1 MNRSRYRLT
10 TARWPQLR
18 TVQILRFALV
28 LAALSLF
35 EIFSPVHAQDA
46 ATQQDGDGANVP
58 DIRFEFNGIPYA
70 DVVERFAQMTGKAIV
85 GEIKVEGTLKFS
97 DPRPYTYEDALDTL
111 NLILSM
117 KGYVL
122 IETDRHLRVA
132 PKEELPQLPLK
143 IFRGLE
149 KTKDVRPGEVVTV
162 VLPLQHLDATET
174 AQAAQGMLSL
184 AGSLVPLQK
193 GRGVVVTDRFD
204 VIERIQRLIIEIDIE
219 GEQKRELKSVRLV
232 NASGAV
238 LAQIIERTFGASTAP
253 RRSTFANK
261 AWQTAPPNPED
272 YVTVSFDEPSRTLV
286 LFGPGPLV
294 KLAGELIKRYEES
307 SASAAEMRI
316 FFPRSMSASELASM
330 IRQSLPGVA
339 GPGASS
345 EAAANK
351 ARVIADDD
359 RERLIVMAPV
369 ADQLAAIEGFIGKV
383 DGGSS
388 VGGNG
393 RPGSPEDVQL
403 TRVFKVEHA
412 NLSTVA
418 RVIRQATSARI
429 PNVTTVHEDSSSK
442 IIVVVGSPGV
452 VELAEKIHA
461 QLDVAL
467 PDPEPRSTRFFALD
481 KEENPSEL
489 AELAK
494 KVYSEE
500 MRGARKDREPD
511 ASFLPDARSKRLIV
525 TARTSDIPKIEKIL
539 ETLRAPERPAAS
551 PRRLGVVTLEHS
563 RVGDVLPTLQRI
575 LEERRAERPGEQAQ
589 PLVLSDDDRN
599 RLLVTATDEQ
609 FAEIRE
615 IVGELDEPRPVEER
629 DLKTFATKGSP
640 QELMTL
646 VKNLFASDPGAAE
659 LQLIADE
666 DGRRL
671 HVLATSVEHERI
683 QKFIE
688 TLDAVSA
695 PSTVKRETRL
705 FPLAKREAS
714 KLVSLL
720 NRLYEAQLDGQEE
733 PEGGRATLLAS
744 ADDRRILVTGP
755 AEQIALVET
764 LIGKLDAPEEES
776 VTRVTLAIDV
786 PNEDATDLV
795 SLAQKLYEAQLGD
808 REEPRGGRAT
818 ILASSDDTRV
828 LVTGPPDQIESV
840 KALVAQLTV
849 EKTAPPQ
856 ETRMFPLAKR
866 EASKMVSLLSR
877 LYEAQLDGQ
886 KEPEG
891 GRATLLA
898 SADDRRI
905 LVTGPAGQIAL
916 VETLIGKLDAPEEEI
931 VTRVTL
937 AIDVPNEDATDLV
950 SLAQKLYE
958 AQLGDREEPRGGRA
972 TILASSD
979 DTRVLVTG
987 PPDQIESVK
996 ALVAQLTVEKTAP
1009 PQETRIIRLQVA
1021 DADELRS
1028 LIERTLNQ
1036 DERRP
1041 QVRVQTDSRSRSLVL
1056 TGSAEALDTASGL
1069 VQQLDVVTERQP
1081 RELRVID
1088 LRGGEVSR
1096 IAELVRELFTEE
1108 MRDIHG
1114 PEYEPQARILV
1125 DGDSNRLVISAPA
1138 SEMGRLGEIVES
1150 LKTSKSNSSNG
1161 RAFELE
1167 HAKAKNLAQIIR
1179 ETMTERDGRGRTVE
1193 RVQVTSDDSTNRVVV
1208 FGARNDVNEVE
1219 RLVEQLD
1226 VPRPAREAFE
1236 TRFFQFTDAR
1246 ELAQLAPLVQR
1257 LYAREAEGATDDPA
1271 DAQFLEDSDSAR
1283 LIVTAR
1289 PSHFERVEG
1298 ILVRLKLDREA
1309 PRDRQTRVF
1318 EFGDATELKRV
1329 QDLTEKVYQD
1339 QRKGSRGGSEEAT
1352 LTADQE
1358 SGRLMVT
1365 GSEKEIARV
1374 AAIIEQIGTSGRK
1387 AGHMR
1392 IFRLQTA
1399 SVDDIV
1405 GLVRNAVLASH
1416 RDETVR
1422 LDVDNASNSI
1432 VVSGSVAGV
1441 EAAATLIAELDGPT
1455 KERSAELRIIELKE
1469 APAAVLATTVEQVF
1483 QQLMRERHGTRYK
1496 TTARI
1501 VGDDSS
1507 NRLLITASKDEIEEI
1522 ARIVAQL
1529 DQVSVQAVGTR
1540 VFKLKFSDSE
1550 SIASVLSSALVTRDS
1565 RGREIRRATVS
1576 ADPGSNNVIV
1586 SGAREDVQ
1594 AAEAIV
1600 KQLDVD
1606 KSHETRSLRIVELD
1620 EGGAS
1625 EIATVA
1631 KQIWKEQNNGLLQ
1644 VDDVQ
1649 FTASPDNRRVVIVAS
1664 ESQLEKAEGLITQI
1678 RKPTDAG
1685 ARDVHT
1691 LTLTHRKPEEIARML
1706 EGVVQ
1711 ERLGEDARVRVTP
1724 DNDANRLIVVASD
1737 EHAETIREMVTK
1749 LDVVQETTPRE
1760 TKVYDLSTSAAPEMA
1775 KNVMDLYK
1783 EQARYRPDAR
1793 PDEVLVLAD
1802 GATNRIIL
1810 TAPETEFAYLEE
1822 IIKRL
1827 DQVTTQTAGTR
1838 VFRPE
1843 VADAERISHII
1854 STTLTKQIG
1863 NRVVPRVSAGA
1874 DRNSNVLVVSGDP
1887 KDLQAASV
1895 IVESLDTPSKQE
1907 PRLVRTFILKA
1918 RGDPDHFADGLRELY
1933 EGFVRANMESAP
1945 ADAAIIGQK
1954 DPSRLLVTA
1963 KATDMEII
1971 EELLGEMDVAG
1982 DFPPR
1987 ETRMIRSERSSARA
2001 LVTMLEHMYKLEV
2014 DAHDINHK
2022 VILTPTEDDDS
2033 IVIQAPTSIIEEI
2046 EKIVIQIESQPEG
2059 AEIEV
2064 RTYVVDHSDV
2074 GELAPTLERLFAE
2087 QQPGGKTKKGGG
2099 FNQPRFEADPAT
2111 KQLLVAAR
2119 PEQYQAI
2126 EKLLKSL
2133 DTVAEVANQTRTF
2146 FIRKGSAEQI
2156 SDVLGVILVDGDDGE
2171 TPAKISYT
2179 SSLNAVIVRS
2189 TPEKMKLAEKVIKNL
2204 DDGGPSD
2211 KTIIKTIKLKRGTA
2225 SAIASAVND
2234 SLEDRGLPGERIRVT
2249 AEPNSNSLVIEA
2261 SADRLPEVLQI
2272 IEALDDETT
2281 GGPADVRTFRLKN
2294 GEAEQIASTLRT
2306 LVEAMID
2313 QRMARTSGVPTPPF
2327 TVTPDER
2334 GNTLLV
2340 YTSAPYFNLVESLLE
2355 KLDQAPTKSNRTV
2368 RYISLRNISA
2378 YTVRR
2383 QLEAIYA
2390 DRISRDRPVIE
2401 VDPFGN
2407 SLTVLAHESDVEFI
2421 DEVVTKLDQPE
2432 EDDEILVRV
2441 LPLGQ
2446 IPADEVAQLLVN
2458 IYAQISDQKIELRKK
2473 LPKRQQ
2479 VYDRGKRKL
2488 GDEEEQEDDEEDLDV
2503 DESDSSSSSS
2513 GDDEESSDAGGVR
2526 PHGSIAGIPGLTTLL
2541 VTATLGQVE
2550 TRDGEA
2556 EENVENQSV
2565 ESDGETE
2572 SDDTDETVGEDAEP
2586 REEDDGAEPEEEAD
2600 GAESP
2605 VDESEVDEKKVVVT
2619 VDPESNSLLMSG
2631 PRGELEKIEDLI
2643 EKLTFNFVTGEFE
2656 FRIFKLKEA
2665 SPVAVATMLD
2675 NLFNIKVPI
2684 SVDSKGNE
2692 TFAPPKLTLVIDRR
2706 SNSVVVRALP
2716 SDFVLIEKIVE
2727 RLDSGTQGSPT
2738 EFRNFALRF
2747 ADARRARGLVRS
2759 MVAALEDLHPG
2770 EEVVVLSDLRTNSL
2784 LIAGR
2789 AELFRK
2795 IEEIVLRVDS
2805 PSTDA
2810 DNEVR
2815 FVEIK
2820 HASASQLASALR
2832 DMLRPDSSGQT
2843 TGEALALQEQV
2854 RLLRVQNEDGQP
2866 VVLDLARPIK
2876 ILSDARGGN
2885 RLIITST
2892 SDNVRALEAVAKMLD
2907 TVPMLDGVTVKFQR
2921 LTRADAETVAA
2932 TLRQI
2937 FSRGQLF
2944 RQSGVV
2950 QGEPAGET
2958 GKALVHPLNVAI
2970 DERTNTLILS
2980 GQPATVTLALAVI
2993 ADLDQESESLLTDV
3007 RLFRLRHASAAG
3019 LLPVLRSVFTEGASV
3034 PGAEGLS
3041 TQVTRL
3047 RALLPDRVEK
3057 TTLLPRTR
3065 RALTVQA
3072 DPSTNTLVVAAR
3084 SDTMPIIADVIQ
3096 TMDIPAA
3103 AALNAVRIY
3112 PLEHANA
3119 AAIQRVI
3126 TNLQQ
3131 GAATLRAED
3140 RAVVSVDSRTNALV
3154 VAGNDRSFS
3163 FITALVFQLDRPG
3176 DPAVAVEVLPLRY
3189 NDAAALAVT
3198 IRQLFLARQ
3207 RGRTSDGEAPSSQSR
3222 VDVYADSFTNSLV
3235 VSAGKENL
3243 QLVRGLIAKVD
3254 VQPVADGGLLQIFS
3268 LKHADAQRAA
3278 TMLRSLIQ
3286 QGLYHPGLLTRTGSN
3301 RAAERMAISVDART
3315 NTLIVSASPKNLA
3328 VIQQLLAE
3336 IDNPSYVETG
3346 SVRLFPLE
3354 HASVSQI
3361 APALQRFF
3369 AAKRVGDAAVADPE
3383 RLVPVS
3389 IVPDVRT
3396 NTLIVAGSREG
3407 FNTLQNILKGL
3418 DTPDLHSDNVY
3429 RVFPLAQTSADKIR
3443 GTLEQLFNN
3452 RPRRPGEPEP
3462 QPITVVSDRWLNA
3475 LIVAALPEDL
3485 EMVGSLIER
3494 LDQPDSPAGRV
3505 HVIPILRANAA
3516 SVSQTIASLFG
3527 AGPDGAAAAVQVS
3540 VDDRLNA
3547 LVISAGEAD
3556 FRRVSGLVSQ
3566 LDSDLVARVS
3576 EIRVF
3581 PLQHASATEL
3591 ARILTQ
3597 SIGTKPEALGTENVN
3612 RQTLLQIVTRTKDG
3626 QDLVSSALQEGVL
3639 VTADTRTNSLVVSAP
3654 VENLPLIEQLIY
3666 KLDTSAPQLAKIRV
3680 FSLVNADATEMA
3692 RILTELFRLTP
3703 VETGGEGSSERAVRY
3718 TLSRKESLSESAGST
3733 DGEGTEDS
3741 TDEDDP
3747 TVGTAE
3753 QDSLVVTVD
3762 GRTNSLIIGGTDHY
3776 VALAGGIIDELDSSP
3791 ALERRTEIYRLR
3803 NARAADISDA
3813 LQTFFAQSQAG
3824 VPAVVGT
3831 QEIGTSIQQSI
3842 EQEVSLV
3849 GEPNSNTLLVTASP
3863 RYFEEIARIIDELD
3877 QPQAQVLIQ
3886 ALIAEVTLD
3895 KTTALG
3901 MEFTYTGFFNNQPL
3915 EVGDNF
3921 GVPGEIASLGGL
3933 SAAVTGSELA
3943 GILRALQTD
3952 GRLEVLSR
3960 PQILAVDNQ
3969 AAEINIGQ
3977 SVPQI
3982 TGSQTTEL
3990 GNINNT
3996 IEYRDVGVI
4005 LRVTPRISPDGFV
4018 SLEVEPEISSLSSS
4032 NVNVGQAGSAPI
4044 FNERKATTTVR
4055 VQNGHT
4061 IMIGGLIS
4069 TDDDVRDE
4077 GIPILKSI
4085 PLIGMLFRDRSVSKK
4100 RTELIIILT
4109 PQIITTV
4116 DQADRMTQKG
4126 LERSGLQKQEGRDK
4140 IQERLLEELK
4150 PNRVDE
4156 GEENIDETTDA

>member
-46 ATQQDGDGANVP
+46 ATQQDGDRANVP

-393 RPGSPEDVQL
+393 RPGRPEDVQL

-467 PDPEPRSTRFFALD
+467 PDPEPRSTHFFALD
-481 KEENPSEL
+481 KEENPSEV
-489 AELAK
+489 AELAR
-494 KVYSEE
+494 KVYREE

-511 ASFLPDARSKRLIV
+511 ASFLPDARSQRLIV
-525 TARTSDIPKIEKIL
+525 TARTGDIPKIEKII

-563 RVGDVLPTLQRI
+563 RVGDVLPTLQSI

-646 VKNLFASDPGAAE
+646 VKNIFASDPGAAE

-671 HVLATSVEHERI
+671 HVLATSAEHERI

-688 TLDAVSA
+688 TLDAVRA
-695 PSTVKRETRL
+695 PSAVKRETRM

-720 NRLYEAQLDGQEE
+720 SRLYEAQLDGQEE

-764 LIGKLDAPEEES
+764 LIGKLDAPEEET
-776 VTRVTLAIDV
+776 VTRVTIAIDV
-786 PNEDATDLV
+786 PNEDATELV

-818 ILASSDDTRV
+818 MLASSDDTRV

-849 EKTAPPQ
+849 EKTTPP
-856 ETRMFPLAKR
+856 R
-866 EASKMVSLLSR
+866 
-877 LYEAQLDGQ
+877 
-886 KEPEG
+886 
-891 GRATLLA
+891 
-898 SADDRRI
+898 
-905 LVTGPAGQIAL
+905 
-916 VETLIGKLDAPEEEI
+916 
-931 VTRVTL
+931 
-937 AIDVPNEDATDLV
+937 
-950 SLAQKLYE
+950 
-958 AQLGDREEPRGGRA
+958 
-972 TILASSD
+972 
-979 DTRVLVTG
+979 
-987 PPDQIESVK
+987 
-996 ALVAQLTVEKTAP
+996 
-1009 PQETRIIRLQVA
+1009 ETRIIRLQVA

-1056 TGSAEALDTASGL
+1056 TGSAEALDAASEL

-1161 RAFELE
+1161 RAFELK

-1193 RVQVTSDDSTNRVVV
+1193 RVQVTFDDSTNRVVV

-1246 ELAQLAPLVQR
+1246 ELAQLTPLVQR

-1387 AGHMR
+1387 AGNMR

-1432 VVSGSVAGV
+1432 VVSGSAAGV

-1469 APAAVLATTVEQVF
+1469 VPAAALATTVEQVF
-1483 QQLMRERHGTRYK
+1483 QQLMRERHGARYK

-1529 DQVSVQAVGTR
+1529 DRVSVQAVGTR

-1576 ADPGSNNVIV
+1576 ADPGSNNVVV

-1594 AAEAIV
+1594 AAEEIV

-1649 FTASPDNRRVVIVAS
+1649 FTASPDDRRVVIVAS
-1664 ESQLEKAEGLITQI
+1664 ESQLKKAEGLITQI
-1678 RKPTDAG
+1678 RKPTDSSS
-1685 ARDVHT
+1685 RDVHT

-1711 ERLGEDARVRVTP
+1711 ERLGEDVRVRVTP

-1737 EHAETIREMVTK
+1737 EHVETIREMVAK

-1760 TKVYDLSTSAAPEMA
+1760 TKVYDLSTAAAPEMA

-1783 EQARYRPDAR
+1783 EQARYRRDAR

-1810 TAPETEFAYLEE
+1810 TAPEAEFAYLEE

-1854 STTLTKQIG
+1854 STTLTKQVG

-1895 IVESLDTPSKQE
+1895 IVDSLDTPSKQE

-1918 RGDPDHFADGLRELY
+1918 RGDPNHFADGLRKLY
-1933 EGFVRANMESAP
+1933 EGFVRANMESTP

-1963 KATDMEII
+1963 RVRDMEVI
-1971 EELLGEMDVAG
+1971 EKLLGEMDVA
-1982 DFPPR
+1982 DDLPPR

-2014 DAHDINHK
+2014 DHHDINHK
-2022 VILTPTEDDDS
+2022 VILTPTEDGHS
-2033 IVIQAPTSIIEEI
+2033 IVVQAPTPIIEEI
-2046 EKIVIQIESQPEG
+2046 EKVVVQIESQPEG
-2059 AEIEV
+2059 ADIEV

-2074 GELAPTLERLFAE
+2074 GELAPTLGRLFAE

-2119 PEQYQAI
+2119 PEQFQAI

-2146 FIRKGSAEQI
+2146 FLRKGSAEQI

-2171 TPAKISYT
+2171 APAKISYT

-2281 GGPADVRTFRLKN
+2281 GGPADVRTFKLKN

-2313 QRMARTSGVPTPPF
+2313 QRMARTSGVLTPPF

-2355 KLDQAPTKSNRTV
+2355 KLDHAPTKSNRTV

-2473 LPKRQQ
+2473 LPQRQQ

-2488 GDEEEQEDDEEDLDV
+2488 GDEQEQEDDEEDSDV

-2513 GDDEESSDAGGVR
+2513 GDDDESSDAGGVR

-2541 VTATLGQVE
+2541 VTAVLGQVDA
-2550 TRDGEA
+2550 RDGDA
-2556 EENVENQSV
+2556 EENAENQGV

-2572 SDDTDETVGEDAEP
+2572 SDDTVEEDAEP
-2586 REEDDGAEPEEEAD
+2586 LEKAD
-2600 GAESP
+2600 GAEGP
-2605 VDESEVDEKKVVVT
+2605 VDESKVDEKKVVVT

-2656 FRIFKLKEA
+2656 FRIFKLREA

-2692 TFAPPKLTLVIDRR
+2692 TYAPPKLTLVIDRR

-2727 RLDSGTQGSPT
+2727 KLDSGTHGSPT

-2747 ADARRARGLVRS
+2747 ADARRARSLVQS

-2810 DNEVR
+2810 DNDVR
-2815 FVEIK
+2815 LVAIK
-2820 HASASQLASALR
+2820 HASASQLASSLR

-2843 TGEALALQEQV
+2843 TREALALQEQV

-3581 PLQHASATEL
+3581 PLQHALATEI

-3718 TLSRKESLSESAGST
+3718 TLSRKDSVSKSAGST

-3824 VPAVVGT
+3824 APAVVGT

-3921 GVPGEIASLGGL
+3921 GVPGEIASFGGL

-3969 AAEINIGQ
+3969 PAEINIGQ

-4126 LERSGLQKQEGRDK
+4126 LERSGLQEQEGRDE

-4150 PNRVDE
+4150 TNRAVE